1 MSKVDW
7 HKDPIEDNTLVTS
20 SYKSTQNVRR
30 YFKSK
35 CGDSFAFDRGFMQ
48 WMKQA
53 EGITMGEAA
62 KEWLRRQESK

>member
-7 HKDPIEDNTLVTS
+7 HKDFIEDNTLVTS

-30 YFKSK
+30 YFKAK
-35 CGDSFAFDRGFMQ
+35 CGDNFAFDRGFMQ

-62 KEWLRRQESK
+62 KEWLRRQEAK

>member
-35 CGDSFAFDRGFMQ
+35 CGDNFAFDRGFMQ

-53 EGITMGEAA
+53 EGITMGEAVQ
-62 KEWLRRQESK
+62 EWLRRQGAK

>member
-30 YFKSK
+30 YF
-35 CGDSFAFDRGFMQ
+35 
-48 WMKQA
+48 
-53 EGITMGEAA
+53 
-62 KEWLRRQESK
+62 

>member
-35 CGDSFAFDRGFMQ
+35 CGDNFAFARGFMQ

-53 EGITMGEAA
+53 EGITMGEAVQ
-62 KEWLRRQESK
+62 EWLRRQETK